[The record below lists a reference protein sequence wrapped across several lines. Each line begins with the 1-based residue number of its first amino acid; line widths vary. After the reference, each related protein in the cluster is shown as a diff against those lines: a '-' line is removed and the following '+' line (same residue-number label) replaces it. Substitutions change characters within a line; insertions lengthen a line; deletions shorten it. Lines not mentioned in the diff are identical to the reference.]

1 MIIEDLKKN
10 INNFLKEMQEN
21 TGKQVEDL
29 KELQE
34 NETKQMKDPNKP
46 IQYVKME
53 VEQGLPM

>member
-34 NETKQMKDPNKP
+34 NKTKQMKDPNKP

-53 VEQGLPM
+53 VE

>member
-10 INNFLKEMQEN
+10 INNFLKEMQDN

-34 NETKQMKDPNKP
+34 NKTKQMKDPNKP

-53 VEQGLPM
+53 VERGLPM